1 MNTLYQNIARAERKK
16 RIDIAEIFLSEI
28 VIDGQ
33 TETETQVQGSRKLRP
48 PVSDKHMLVGQ
59 NHNYMND

>member
-33 TETETQVQGSRKLRP
+33 TETETWVQGF
-48 PVSDKHMLVGQ
+48 DI
-59 NHNYMND
+59 